1 VWPTLAAASQDA
13 TNGLVGPNARL
24 ENGVEGRI
32 RLLVCGFAGSAG
44 LREALRYHVAKEAP
58 LRVATAV
65 SERTGFF
72 FGWWVVFAS
81 AAIVFLT
88 GGTFF
93 YGFGALFNPI
103 VNEFGWSRASVSFAF
118 SLRSEVGGLAAPVV
132 GFAVDRVG
140 SRRLMVGGV
149 ALVAL
154 GFVLLSRIESLW
166 GFYGAVIVIAIGMS
180 ATGGPVGMVAIA
192 HWFRKR
198 RGRALAV
205 MTVGAGTSGVMVLV
219 LAALISAVGWR
230 DALVI
235 MAVVQ
240 LAVCVPLAMSVR
252 NRPEEMGLQAD
263 GEPFLPPEES
273 GRTSPQ
279 VAEGFTV
286 WEALR
291 TSTFWKM
298 SIAGGLTNLGVIA
311 IVVHQIPFFTSSV
324 GLSEGLAAA
333 SVTAMTLL
341 SLLGRLGFG
350 HLADTMDKRHVTA
363 ACFGITGLSLL
374 LFATVYEGWQV
385 LYVLP
390 IFALGFG
397 GSIPIRPAFQ
407 AEYFGL
413 KAFGAIQGL
422 AFTIGT
428 LGGLVGPVFAG
439 WMYDVTE
446 SYRLAFVAL
455 SVGSFVAVPLVLSI
469 RVSTPSRDG
478 IMVRDALEFV
488 WQIPRGTRQ

>member
-1 VWPTLAAASQDA
+1 M
-13 TNGLVGPNARL
+13 
-24 ENGVEGRI
+24 
-32 RLLVCGFAGSAG
+32 
-44 LREALRYHVAKEAP
+44 
-58 LRVATAV
+58 RVATAV

-132 GFAVDRVG
+132 GFMVDRVG
-140 SRRLMVGGV
+140 ARRLMLAGV

-154 GFVLLSRIESLW
+154 GFVLLSRVESLW
-166 GFYGAVIVIAIGMS
+166 AFYAAVIVIAFGMS

-192 HWFRKR
+192 HWFRR
-198 RGRALAV
+198 QRGRALAV
-205 MTVGAGTSGVMVLV
+205 MTVGAGASGVMVLV

-235 MAVVQ
+235 MAIVQ
-240 LAVCVPLAMSVR
+240 LAVCLPLAMSVR
-252 NRPEEMGLQAD
+252 NRPEEIGLTAD
-263 GEPFLPPEES
+263 GEPFDSPEEQLVAS
-273 GRTSPQ
+273 AQS
-279 VAEGFTV
+279 AEGLTV
-286 WEALR
+286 WEGLR
-291 TSTFWKM
+291 TGTFWKM
-298 SIAGGLTNLGVIA
+298 SLAGGLTNLGVIA

-350 HLADTMDKRHVTA
+350 HLADTVDKRYVVAAAYALTA
-363 ACFGITGLSLL
+363 LALL
-374 LFATVYEGWQV
+374 LYASVYEGWQV
-385 LYVLP
+385 FYVLP
-390 IFALGFG
+390 VFALGFG
-397 GSIPIRPAFQ
+397 GSIPVRPAFQ

-422 AFTIGT
+422 AFTIAT
-428 LGGLVGPVFAG
+428 LGGLIGPVFAG
-439 WMYDVTE
+439 WVYDETE
-446 SYRLAFVAL
+446 SYRL
-455 SVGSFVAVPLVLSI
+455 SFVLLSAACLLAVPLVLS
-469 RVSTPSRDG
+469 
-478 IMVRDALEFV
+478 VRKPLRHES
-488 WQIPRGTRQ
+488 

>member
-1 VWPTLAAASQDA
+1 
-13 TNGLVGPNARL
+13 
-24 ENGVEGRI
+24 
-32 RLLVCGFAGSAG
+32 
-44 LREALRYHVAKEAP
+44 

-103 VNEFGWSRASVSFAF
+103 VNEFGWSRASVALAF
-118 SLRSEVGGLAAPVV
+118 SLRSEVGGLAAPIV
-132 GFAVDRVG
+132 GFIVDRVG

-166 GFYGAVIVIAIGMS
+166 AFYGAVIVIAIGMS
-180 ATGGPVGMVAIA
+180 ATGGPVGMVAVA

-198 RGRALAV
+198 RGRALSL
-205 MTVGAGTSGVMVLV
+205 MTVGAGASGVMVIV

-240 LAVCVPLAMSVR
+240 LVVCVPLALSVR
-252 NRPEEMGLQAD
+252 NRPEEMGLLPD
-263 GEPFLPPEES
+263 GDPFVQPEDGVEPA
-273 GRTSPQ
+273 PQ
-279 VAEGFTV
+279 IAEGLTV
-286 WEALR
+286 SEALR

-333 SVTAMTLL
+333 TVTAMTLL
-341 SLLGRLGFG
+341 SLVGRLGFG
-350 HLADTMDKRHVTA
+350 HLADTMDKRYVTA
-363 ACFGITGLSLL
+363 TCYGITALSLL
-374 LFATVYEGWQV
+374 LYATIYEAWQV

-390 IFALGFG
+390 LFALGFG
-397 GSIPIRPAFQ
+397 GSIPVRPAFQ
-407 AEYFGL
+407 AEIFGL

-422 AFTIGT
+422 AFTIAT
-428 LGGLVGPVFAG
+428 LGGLFGPVFAG
-439 WMYDVTE
+439 WMYDQTE

-455 SVGSFVAVPLVLSI
+455 SAGSFLAVPLVLSVRRPI
-469 RVSTPSRDG
+469 PAGEGTP
-478 IMVRDALEFV
+478 VREALA
-488 WQIPRGTRQ
+488 

>member
-1 VWPTLAAASQDA
+1 M
-13 TNGLVGPNARL
+13 
-24 ENGVEGRI
+24 
-32 RLLVCGFAGSAG
+32 
-44 LREALRYHVAKEAP
+44 
-58 LRVATAV
+58 RVATAV
-65 SERTGFF
+65 SERTGVFY
-72 FGWWVVFAS
+72 GWWVVFAS

-132 GFAVDRVG
+132 GFMVDRVG
-140 SRRLMVGGV
+140 SRRLMVAGV

-154 GFVLLSRIESLW
+154 GFVLLSRVESLW
-166 GFYGAVIVIAIGMS
+166 AFYGAVVVIAIGMS

-192 HWFRKR
+192 HWFRKQ

-205 MTVGAGTSGVMVLV
+205 MTVGAGASGVMVLV
-219 LAALISAVGWR
+219 LAALISAFGWR

-235 MAVVQ
+235 MAVLQ
-240 LAVCVPLAMSVR
+240 LIVCVPLAMSVR
-252 NRPEEMGLQAD
+252 NRPEEMGLRAD
-263 GEPFLPPEES
+263 GEPFVQPED
-273 GRTSPQ
+273 GVVMAPR
-279 VAEGFTV
+279 VAEGLTA
-286 WEALR
+286 WEALG

-350 HLADTMDKRHVTA
+350 YLADTMDKRHVTA
-363 ACFGITGLSLL
+363 ACFAITALSLL
-374 LFATVYEGWQV
+374 LYATIYEGWQV

-397 GSIPIRPAFQ
+397 GSIPVRPAFQ
-407 AEYFGL
+407 AEFFGL

-422 AFTIGT
+422 AFTIAT
-428 LGGLVGPVFAG
+428 LGGLFGPVFAG
-439 WMYDVTE
+439 WMYDMTE
-446 SYRLAFVAL
+446 SYRLAFVVL
-455 SVGSFVAVPLVLSI
+455 SAGSFLAVPLVLSV
-469 RVSTPSRDG
+469 RKPVRADEPVP
-478 IMVRDALEFV
+478 VRDA
-488 WQIPRGTRQ
+488 IA

>member
-1 VWPTLAAASQDA
+1 
-13 TNGLVGPNARL
+13 
-24 ENGVEGRI
+24 
-32 RLLVCGFAGSAG
+32 
-44 LREALRYHVAKEAP
+44 

-132 GFAVDRVG
+132 GFMVDRVG

-154 GFVLLSRIESLW
+154 GFALLSRVESLW
-166 GFYGAVIVIAIGMS
+166 AFYGAVIVIAIGMS

-205 MTVGAGTSGVMVLV
+205 MTVGAGASGVMVLV

-240 LAVCVPLAMSVR
+240 LVVCVPLALSVR
-252 NRPEEMGLQAD
+252 NRPEDMGLQPD
-263 GEPFLPPEES
+263 GEPFVQPEDGVEPVP
-273 GRTSPQ
+273 R
-279 VAEGFTV
+279 VAEGLTV
-286 WEALR
+286 SEALR

-363 ACFGITGLSLL
+363 TCFGITALSLL
-374 LFATVYEGWQV
+374 LYATIYEGWQV
-385 LYVLP
+385 FYVLP
-390 IFALGFG
+390 LFALGFG
-397 GSIPIRPAFQ
+397 GSIPVRPTFQ

-422 AFTIGT
+422 AFTIAT
-428 LGGLVGPVFAG
+428 LGGLLGPVFAG
-439 WMYDVTE
+439 WMYDQTE

-455 SVGSFVAVPLVLSI
+455 SAGSFLAVPLVLSV
-469 RVSTPSRDG
+469 RSPMPVDEGTP
-478 IMVRDALEFV
+478 VRDALA
-488 WQIPRGTRQ
+488 